1 MIMKKLSALTLSAT
15 TYLSLAVP
23 AFAQTSTINIDPCA
37 RGAKA
42 GFRNLCNLAE
52 GKLGPLIQAII
63 TILLIVA
70 VLLALA
76 FLIYGG
82 IKWVI
87 SGGDKAKVEAARG
100 TIVAA
105 LVGLVLVF
113 LAYFILNIIGNFF
126 GLNLFNGVIE
136 FPSLSPR

>member
-1 MIMKKLSALTLSAT
+1 MKKIAALSISAISYLTI
-15 TYLSLAVP
+15 VP
-23 AFAQTSTINIDPCA
+23 SAFAVIGGQNIDPCA
-37 RGAKA
+37 RS
-42 GFRNLCNLAE
+42 GFRSLCNVANA
-52 GKLGPLIQAII
+52 GIGPLVNAII
-63 TILLIVA
+63 TILFIIA
-70 VLLALA
+70 VVLALA

-113 LAYFILNIIGNFF
+113 
-126 GLNLFNGVIE
+126 
-136 FPSLSPR
+136 